1 MTGTYDA
8 LVDRCH
14 LAALEAL
21 QPGPDD
27 AVRDELVHAR
37 LQLAAVG
44 AELERLQHRPEVKLG
59 EALRRARQRFR
70 PDDATDATATPDGAA
85 DPDATA
91 APDGAAETDFGV
103 SGFAWPGG
111 AAPSAVVVVR
121 NRRWALGALVE
132 LLERSRVVSIDLA
145 DIDSTDPVTVELLR
159 TSELPVRR
167 LDASIGADD
176 VWTSGLMARHLAAG
190 PTLLIG
196 GDTVVAPG
204 CPTDVVARLATELVR
219 RRDADAVAVA
229 GDGSETGSSRRPFFV
244 LVRAGATRRPRA
256 VVTLPAPYACRIAEP
271 DGGGQAPERFATHH
285 DDERFQLSLPDVAS
299 R

>member
-14 LAALEAL
+14 LAALETL

-27 AVRDELVHAR
+27 AIRDELVHAR
-37 LQLAAVG
+37 LELAAVG

-70 PDDATDATATPDGAA
+70 PDDATNATATADGAIEA
-85 DPDATA
+85 
-91 APDGAAETDFGV
+91 DGAVETDCGV
-103 SGFAWPGG
+103 PGFAWPGG
-111 AAPSAVVVVR
+111 AVPSAVVVVR
-121 NRRWALGALVE
+121 NRRWALDALLE
-132 LLERSRVVSIDLA
+132 LLERSQVVSIDLA

-196 GDTVVAPG
+196 GDTVVAPD
-204 CPTDVVARLATELVR
+204 CPTDVIARLATELDR

-229 GDGSETGSSRRPFFV
+229 GDRSETGSSRRPFFV

-271 DGGGQAPERFATHH
+271 DGGQAPERFATHH
-285 DDERFQLSLPDVAS
+285 DDERFQLSLPDDAS